1 MIKRNANFVQAYYG
15 TTLISHLLSPGTLWH
30 RLQTVLWKGTAPPR
44 LTRPASSSL
53 VLGRATRDP
62 SLSAASADPQDIS
75 KTGTTNTL
83 GGFLGGGGLE
93 LFFSEFCI
101 SLSSLESMA
110 LKAAMRPGREDGNAL
125 YSRNDL
131 LRLPSLHL
139 DSDTAQCPQR
149 RRTLSF
155 KEEKKTK
162 LNATTRGLLTV
173 IVIETNLAASPAA
186 FLAVFTG

>member
-1 MIKRNANFVQAYYG
+1 MKCRFCPCIRC
-15 TTLISHLLSPGTLWH
+15 TLIFHLLSPGTLWH

-62 SLSAASADPQDIS
+62 SLSAASADLQDIS

-83 GGFLGGGGLE
+83 GGFLGGAGGLE

-110 LKAAMRPGREDGNAL
+110 LKAAMRPWREDGNAL
-125 YSRNDL
+125 YSRND
-131 LRLPSLHL
+131 
-139 DSDTAQCPQR
+139 
-149 RRTLSF
+149 
-155 KEEKKTK
+155 
-162 LNATTRGLLTV
+162 
-173 IVIETNLAASPAA
+173 IVA
-186 FLAVFTG
+186 